1 MKKFLFL
8 FISIF
13 FIFSVNNTFAK
24 CNGNGATCSGE
35 TNSPIKI
42 EKKEGEKFEVTT
54 EDVKGFSNF
63 PIRYDATK
71 KTFVVTTPNGEKEI
85 KATPKKA
92 IEIAYTTG
100 MMNEFEIV
108 DGLKNAVL
116 IEKDGKV
123 FYEVHGK
130 KTGKIFG
137 LWPVSYA
144 VKATIDENGKLASF
158 EKPFILKFLKYVM
171 K

>member
-1 MKKFLFL
+1 MKKFLFVLSL
-8 FISIF
+8 FVF
-13 FIFSVNNTFAK
+13 LFSTNSVHAK
-24 CNGNGATCSGE
+24 CKGNDSSCSAE
-35 TNSPIKI
+35 MKQEIQI
-42 EKKEGEKFEVTT
+42 EKKSESKFEVTT
-54 EDVKGFSNF
+54 ENAKGFSNF
-63 PIRYDATK
+63 PIRYDSAK
-71 KTFVVTTPNGEKEI
+71 QTFVVTTPNGEKET

-92 IEIAYTTG
+92 IEIAWTTG

-108 DGLKNAVL
+108 DGMKNVVL

-137 LWPVSYA
+137 LWPVSYD
-144 VKATIDENGKLASF
+144 VKAMIDENGKLASF
-158 EKPFILKFLKYVM
+158 EKPFILKFLKYVI